1 MAGGGWDAPLRS
13 MPLKGPAR
21 GCRPRIP
28 LKGPA
33 ALGRASPPKCPLRG
47 PAAPWGGFAPKV
59 PLKGPAAP
67 KCPLRGSEAGGV
79 GSEVESTSPPL
90 LIPALVGYYPT
101 RSPGAKTSGAPAG
114 ILVAACLISKTFFFS
129 LTPLE

>member
-33 ALGRASPPKCPLRG
+33 ALGRASPPAYPLRG
-47 PAAPWGGFAPKV
+47 LRPLGGFAAKA

-67 KCPLRGSEAGGV
+67 GGLRPQS
-79 GSEVESTSPPL
+79 
-90 LIPALVGYYPT
+90 
-101 RSPGAKTSGAPAG
+101 AP
-114 ILVAACLISKTFFFS
+114 
-129 LTPLE
+129 